1 MASWYKFLLLWCS
14 LYTRLDLMSYS
25 SMAATV
31 AGVYEAAAERATLL
45 QSKSLQRE
53 ATGSP
58 LQRDIAGLAV
68 RALREVFV
76 RRLTQ
81 ETTSQT
87 TSYTCWPLKCFMM
100 SGPG

>member
-1 MASWYKFLLLWCS
+1 M
-14 LYTRLDLMSYS
+14 DLTIYS
-25 SMAATV
+25 AMAATV

-58 LQRDIAGLAV
+58 LQRDIAVLAA

-81 ETTSQT
+81 ENTGAARPRL
-87 TSYTCWPLKCFMM
+87 PLV
-100 SGPG
+100 GH